1 VTEPTININ
10 LQLGNP
16 AYDDF
21 MFDESRHFALMGG
34 AGSGK
39 SYACADK
46 FIMRMV
52 SEPGHR
58 LIAFRKVARTIK
70 RSVWSLL
77 LERLSHWNIR
87 ELCTLNRTD
96 FTISFVNGSEIWCV
110 GLDDQEKL
118 KSIQGMSGAWTEE
131 ATEFSQIDLD
141 QINLRLRGSTPGY
154 KQIQYSFNP
163 ISIKHHLKDRLFDNP
178 PASSDALITTY
189 KDNQYI
195 DEAYEAELIEMGKK
209 SKNFESV
216 YVRGQW
222 GVLEGL
228 IYDAFLT
235 GDYPETP
242 HDSFYC
248 LDFGFNNPM
257 ALLRGDVC
265 DSGIY
270 MTELVYESWLTT
282 STLIARMDELEIS
295 KDIIIYCDSAEPD
308 RIQELCDA
316 GYSAVPAYKGP
327 GSVRA
332 GIDYC
337 QSVDIY
343 SKPDNVNLNA
353 ESMSYSWR
361 MDKDGKPMDEPTK
374 INDHAMDAM
383 RYGIYTHLGK
393 PGAELYEFDRAEL
406 GV

>member
-1 VTEPTININ
+1 MAEPTINID
-10 LQLGNP
+10 LQSGNP

-21 MFDESRHFALMGG
+21 MFNESRHFALMGG

-77 LERLSHWNIR
+77 IDRLSHWGIR

-96 FTISFVNGSEIWCV
+96 YTISFVNGSEIWCV

-118 KSIQGMSGAWTEE
+118 KSIQGMSSAWPEE
-131 ATEFSQIDLD
+131 ATEFTSEDLN

-154 KQIQYSFNP
+154 KQIQSSFNP
-163 ISIKHHLKDRLFDNP
+163 ISIKHHLKARFFDNP
-178 PASSDALITTY
+178 PSSCETLVTTY
-189 KDNQYI
+189 KDNLYI
-195 DEAYEAELIEMGKK
+195 DEEYKRELVEMGRK
-209 SKNFESV
+209 SKNFKAV
-216 YVRGQW
+216 YVDGQW

-235 GDYPETP
+235 GEYPENPADT
-242 HDSFYC
+242 FYC
-248 LDFGFNNPM
+248 VDFGFNNPS
-257 ALLRGDVC
+257 AVLQGDVC
-265 DSGIY
+265 DTAAY
-270 MTELVYESWLTT
+270 MTEHIYESGLTT
-282 STLIARMDELEIS
+282 SDLVRRMEGLGIR
-295 KDIIIYCDSAEPD
+295 KDVIMYCDAAEPD
-308 RIQELCDA
+308 RIEELCRA
-316 GYSAVPAYKGP
+316 GFRAVPAYKGP

-337 QSVDIY
+337 QSIDIY

-353 ESMSYSWR
+353 EAMSYAWR
-361 MDKDGKPMDEPTK
+361 MDKDGNPMDEPTK

-393 PGAELYEFDRAEL
+393 PSAELFTFDRAAL

>member
-1 VTEPTININ
+1 
-10 LQLGNP
+10 
-16 AYDDF
+16 
-21 MFDESRHFALMGG
+21 MFDESRHFGLMGG

-58 LIAFRKVARTIK
+58 LIVFRKVARTIK
-70 RSVWSLL
+70 RSVWALL

-96 FTISFVNGSEIWCV
+96 FTIAFVNGSEIWCV

-131 ATEFSQIDLD
+131 ATEFTAEDLN

-189 KDNQYI
+189 RDNRYI
-195 DEAYEAELIEMGKK
+195 DKEYERELIEMGRK

-216 YVRGQW
+216 YVLGQW
-222 GVLEGL
+222 GILEGL

-235 GDYPETP
+235 GEYPTDP

-248 LDFGFNNPM
+248 LDFGFNNAM
-257 ALLRGDVC
+257 ALLRGDVA
-265 DSGIY
+265 DEGVY
-270 MTELVYESWLTT
+270 LTELVYESGLTT
-282 STLIARMDELEIS
+282 TALIRRMDEI
-295 KDIIIYCDSAEPD
+295 KIDKGVIIYCDSAEPD

-316 GYSAVPAYKGP
+316 GYWAVGAYKGP

-337 QSVDIY
+337 QSVAIY
-343 SKPDNVNLNA
+343 SKADNVNLNA
-353 ESMSYSWR
+353 EAMSYAWR

-393 PGAELYEFDRAEL
+393 PSAELFSFDRAEL